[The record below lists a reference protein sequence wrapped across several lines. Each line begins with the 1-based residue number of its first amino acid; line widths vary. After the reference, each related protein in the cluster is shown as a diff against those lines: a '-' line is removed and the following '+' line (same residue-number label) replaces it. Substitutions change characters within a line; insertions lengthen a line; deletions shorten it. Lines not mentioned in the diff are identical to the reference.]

1 MKKLLFLL
9 VMMFAFI
16 PNVYANEIKKIT
28 VDVYIDK
35 NANAEITET
44 WEVRGTDGT
53 EWYHPFRD
61 LGQSKIS
68 DFTVSMDGKALS
80 YKKWNINESLRQKKG
95 YYGINYTSTDT
106 ELCFGKYDFNPHTF
120 VLKYKVSNFVFNTD
134 DAQVTYWTF
143 FPKFQNVDFK
153 DFAVNIKSYYE
164 FPKTLD
170 VWGYGYKGYAYVS
183 DGTISMLNSEDSVF
197 TNNYAVL
204 LIKFPKG
211 TFTTSYT
218 TAFKTFNDVYS
229 AAQEGT
235 FKHNYDPIDDDN
247 IDDNKNNYN
256 EEEKLSVWDIIV
268 GFIKRLGLFIIM
280 VPGAIFGGIAAAR
293 NGYGYKDNKII
304 DKKNVPNFRDIPCN
318 KDIYYAN
325 ALLYLNNFEYKETNI
340 LGAIILKWVKENKI
354 GFIKQDVGI
363 FKKEQ
368 NCLDLR
374 NKPVFENTYEEK
386 LFNIMHEASGDG
398 ILEPKEFGKWAKRNY
413 SKFFNIFKDF
423 RQSEI
428 SKLNTQGH
436 IYQRKDKTECK
447 KKNVMDDVIYEDSKK
462 LYGLKKFLQE
472 FSSINTRETLEV
484 HIWDEYLM
492 FAYLFGI
499 ADKVAKQL
507 KNLYPELMEQQQ
519 NMDYTTIMMI
529 NNFSTTAVQAATSA
543 RSAAE
548 SYHSGG
554 GGFSVGGGG
563 GGSFGGGGFSGG
575 GSR

>member
-1 MKKLLFLL
+1 MKKIVFLL
-9 VMMFAFI
+9 ATIFVLGMTKV
-16 PNVYANEIKKIT
+16 NANTIYSID
-28 VDVYIDK
+28 VSVYIDE

-44 WEVRGTDGT
+44 WHVNGTDGT

-61 LGQSKIS
+61 LGESKITNYS
-68 DFTVSMDGKALS
+68 VAMDGKELTQ
-80 YKKWNINESLRQKKG
+80 KNWNIYESLSQKAG

-106 ELCFGKYDFNPHTF
+106 ELCFGKGDYEEHTF
-120 VLKYKVSNFVFNTD
+120 IVKYNVSNFVFNTND
-134 DAQVTYWTF
+134 SQVTYWTF
-143 FPKFQNVDFK
+143 FPVFQDVDFRN
-153 DFAVNIKSYYE
+153 FSVNIRSYYS
-164 FPKTLD
+164 FPDTLD
-170 VWGYGYKGYAYVS
+170 VCGYGYKGYAYVK
-183 DGTISMLNSEDSVF
+183 DGIISLSNSEDSDMNGVYVVALVKYPV
-197 TNNYAVL
+197 N
-204 LIKFPKG
+204 
-211 TFTTSYT
+211 TFNTTYTTS
-218 TAFKTFNDVYS
+218 KFNSFEDVLNAS
-229 AAQEGT
+229 KEGT
-235 FKHNYDPIDDDN
+235 FEYDYGLKQSIGQRIWN
-247 IDDNKNNYN
+247 
-256 EEEKLSVWDIIV
+256 
-268 GFIKRLGLFIIM
+268 FIKRAFWFIIM
-280 VPGAIFGGIAAAR
+280 IPVMIWGAITASK
-293 NGYGYKDNKII
+293 NGYGYKNNKTI

-325 ALLYLNNFEYKETNI
+325 ALLFLNNFEYKETNI
-340 LGAIILKWVKENKI
+340 LGAIILKWVKQEKI

-374 NKPVFENTYEEK
+374 RKPTFDISGEEE
-386 LFNIMHEASGDG
+386 LFNIMHEAAGDDE

-413 SKFFNIFKDF
+413 NKFFDVFKDF
-423 RQSEI
+423 KDNEIKKLRSE
-428 SKLNTQGH
+428 NH
-436 IYQRKDKTECK
+436 IYTRTNKEECK
-447 KKNVMDDVIYEDSKK
+447 KKNVMDDVIYEDSTR

-507 KNLYPELMEQQQ
+507 KNLYPELMEQQE

-529 NNFSTTAVQAATSA
+529 NNFSTTTVQAASTA

-548 SYHSGG
+548 HYSSGG
-554 GGFSVGGGG
+554 GGFSSGGGG

>member
-1 MKKLLFLL
+1 L
-9 VMMFAFI
+9 
-16 PNVYANEIKKIT
+16 KKILIILVSIFVLSVT
-28 VDVYIDK
+28 NVKANTIYSIDVNVNIDK

-44 WEVRGTDGT
+44 WKVKGTDGT

-61 LGQSKIS
+61 LGESKIS
-68 DFTVSMDGKALS
+68 NFKVSMDGEPLK
-80 YKKWNINESLRQKKG
+80 YKVWNIHESLKDKAG

-106 ELCFGKYDFNPHTF
+106 ELCFGKSDFNEHTF
-120 VLKYKVSNFVFNTD
+120 VLKYTVSNFVFNTE

-143 FPKFQNVDFK
+143 FPKFQNVDFQN
-153 DFAVNIKSYYE
+153 FSVNVRSYYE
-164 FPKTLD
+164 FPDTLD
-170 VWGYGYKGYAYVS
+170 VWGYGYKGYAYVKDGIISLSNEEYS
-183 DGTISMLNSEDSVF
+183 DVNDKYV
-197 TNNYAVL
+197 VL
-204 LIKFPKG
+204 LAKYPQN
-211 TFTTSYT
+211 TFDTNYTTSYN
-218 TAFKTFNDVYS
+218 TFDDVLNTGN
-229 AAQEGT
+229 EGT
-235 FKHNYDPIDDDN
+235 FEYDYGN
-247 IDDNKNNYN
+247 SNK
-256 EEEKLSVWDIIV
+256 KSVWQQIWNTIRGIFWFIV
-268 GFIKRLGLFIIM
+268 TIGATVFGAAVGL
-280 VPGAIFGGIAAAR
+280 R
-293 NGYGYKDNKII
+293 NGYGYKDNKTI

-318 KDIYYAN
+318 KNIYYAN
-325 ALLYLNNFEYKETNI
+325 ALLFLNNFEYKETNI
-340 LGAIILKWVKENKI
+340 LGAIILKWVKQNKV

-374 NKPVFENTYEEK
+374 NKPVFEDNTEEK
-386 LFNIMHEASGDG
+386 LFNIMYEASGDG
-398 ILEPKEFGKWAKRNY
+398 ILEPKEFGKWAKKNY

-423 RQSEI
+423 KENEI
-428 SKLNTQGH
+428 NKLKVEGH

-529 NNFSTTAVQAATSA
+529 NNFSTTAVQAATTA

-548 SYHSGG
+548 SYSSGG
-554 GGFSVGGGG
+554 GGFSSGGGG

>member
-1 MKKLLFLL
+1 MKKIVFLL
-9 VMMFAFI
+9 ATIFVLGMTKV
-16 PNVYANEIKKIT
+16 NANTIYSID
-28 VDVYIDK
+28 VSVYIDE

-44 WEVRGTDGT
+44 WHVNGTDGT

-61 LGQSKIS
+61 LGESKITNYS
-68 DFTVSMDGKALS
+68 VAMDGKELTQ
-80 YKKWNINESLRQKKG
+80 KNWNIYESLSQKAG

-106 ELCFGKYDFNPHTF
+106 ELCFGKGDYEEHTF
-120 VLKYKVSNFVFNTD
+120 IVKYNVSNFVFNTND
-134 DAQVTYWTF
+134 SQITYWTF
-143 FPKFQNVDFK
+143 FPVFQDVDFRN
-153 DFAVNIKSYYE
+153 FSVNIRSYYS
-164 FPKTLD
+164 FPDTLD
-170 VWGYGYKGYAYVS
+170 VWGYGYKGYAYVK
-183 DGTISMLNSEDSVF
+183 DGIISLSNSEDSDMNGVYVVALVKYPVNTF
-197 TNNYAVL
+197 NTTYTTSKFNSFEDVL
-204 LIKFPKG
+204 NASKEG
-211 TFTTSYT
+211 TFEYDYGLKQSIGQRIWNFIKRAFWFIIMIPVMIWGAI
-218 TAFKTFNDVYS
+218 TAFK
-229 AAQEGT
+229 
-235 FKHNYDPIDDDN
+235 
-247 IDDNKNNYN
+247 
-256 EEEKLSVWDIIV
+256 
-268 GFIKRLGLFIIM
+268 
-280 VPGAIFGGIAAAR
+280 
-293 NGYGYKDNKII
+293 NGYGYKNNKTI

-325 ALLYLNNFEYKETNI
+325 ALLFLNNFEYKETNI
-340 LGAIILKWVKENKI
+340 LGAIILKWVKQEKI

-374 NKPVFENTYEEK
+374 RKPTFDISGEEE
-386 LFNIMHEASGDG
+386 LFNIMHEAAGDDE

-413 SKFFNIFKDF
+413 NKFFDVFKDF
-423 RQSEI
+423 KDNEIKKLRSE
-428 SKLNTQGH
+428 NH
-436 IYQRKDKTECK
+436 IYTRTNKEECK
-447 KKNVMDDVIYEDSKK
+447 KKNVMDDVIYEDSTR

-507 KNLYPELMEQQQ
+507 KNLYPELMEQQE

-529 NNFSTTAVQAATSA
+529 NNFSTTTVQAASTA

-548 SYHSGG
+548 HYSSGG
-554 GGFSVGGGG
+554 GGFSSGGGG